1 LSFPHLPPKKGKLL
15 WGEKNLPLMLVAS
28 LYQKEA
34 WHLRNKE
41 LAVEAGAEE
50 KKTGER
56 QRGMEAGQAQGRDR
70 AERKPQGKT

>member
-1 LSFPHLPPKKGKLL
+1 
-15 WGEKNLPLMLVAS
+15 MLVAS